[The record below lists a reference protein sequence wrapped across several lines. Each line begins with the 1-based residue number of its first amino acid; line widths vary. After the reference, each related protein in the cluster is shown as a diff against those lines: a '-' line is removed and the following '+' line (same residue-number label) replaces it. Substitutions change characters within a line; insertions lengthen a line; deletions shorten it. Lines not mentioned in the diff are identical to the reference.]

1 MRKLMIT
8 KNSNLVTNH
17 ESRPIKSNPAM
28 YFQTTDVTL
37 TFSWLNLQEM
47 TVDINHHMI
56 STSNLL

>member
-1 MRKLMIT
+1 MIT